1 MNRTLYLIDLD
12 DTLLD
17 FKKTQEVALRA
28 VYDNLFSGLE
38 EWAPFKANY
47 DQINHGLWA
56 RLAKSEIHLSEL
68 RVLRFRMLVEKLGN
82 APSAPEEIARAYE
95 AHMAEVAEFCPGGYQ
110 LAAAAS
116 QSGQLVIATNG
127 LAEVQRSR
135 ILKAGLGDLA
145 SLIWISGEIK
155 LAKPDPAFYLDAID
169 RLGGRPKQSIAIGD
183 SASTDGLCANLAG
196 IPFWW
201 INWKGAPAEIDAAR
215 EFSCTRD
222 ASAYLADNN

>member
-12 DTLLD
+12 DTILD
-17 FKKTQEVALRA
+17 FQKTQQVALRA
-28 VYDNLFSGLE
+28 VYDNLFSDLD
-38 EWAPFKANY
+38 EWASFKANY

-68 RVLRFRMLVEKLGN
+68 RVLRFRMLVEELGN
-82 APSAPEEIARAYE
+82 APSAPEELARAYE

-116 QSGQLVIATNG
+116 EAGQLIIATNG
-127 LAEVQRSR
+127 LAQVQRSR
-135 ILKAGLGDLA
+135 ILKAGLQDLA
-145 SLIWISGEIK
+145 SLIWISGEIN
-155 LAKPDPAFYLDAID
+155 LAKPDPAFYLNAID
-169 RLGGRPKQSIAIGD
+169 RLGGRPEQAIAIGD

-201 INWKGAPAEIDAAR
+201 INWKNAAAGLAVDKAFRSTR
-215 EFSCTRD
+215 E
-222 ASAYLADNN
+222 AALYLANKI